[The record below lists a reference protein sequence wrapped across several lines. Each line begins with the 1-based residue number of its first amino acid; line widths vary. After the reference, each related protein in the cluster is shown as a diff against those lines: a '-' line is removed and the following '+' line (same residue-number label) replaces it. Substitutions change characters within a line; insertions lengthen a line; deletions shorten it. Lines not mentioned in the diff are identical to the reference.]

1 MTLQKLEFP
10 SLPLTRCVYLA
21 ENMKCSRFVF
31 FDLKHTQKNPLNYGM
46 AITLTERGSLFHSA
60 RVVRQTAM
68 ACLSSS
74 NNFTTLYFS
83 ARLAADCC
91 LVNQLP
97 CSIEVSSFEP
107 IPSSRVIRGQCS
119 NLVWQQLTQRILQKL
134 FQTKLLAAE
143 LCCRWISYPEICRS
157 PSLRKKSFFF
167 CISWCIETPRD
178 SKISFWRV

>member
-46 AITLTERGSLFHSA
+46 AITLTERDSLSHSA

-68 ACLSSS
+68 ACLSSANNLDAFLCALLRIAVWSISYPVVSKCQAS
-74 NNFTTLYFS
+74 NQSPRPGWFADNVPALY
-83 ARLAADCC
+83 D
-91 LVNQLP
+91 
-97 CSIEVSSFEP
+97 SSFIKEFCK
-107 IPSSRVIRGQCS
+107 SYS
-119 NLVWQQLTQRILQKL
+119 
-134 FQTKLLAAE
+134 KLLAAE

-157 PSLRKKSFFF
+157 PSLRKKNPSFSAFH
-167 CISWCIETPRD
+167 D
-178 SKISFWRV
+178 A